1 MPQIKRRWKPRWWW
15 WPDGLPKEIC
25 LSGSEQQTIRIHKKQ
40 PGVCRDAS
48 NVLCFGPGVFSF
60 HSLMTAKKEF
70 CLVEAPLRTG
80 VFVRCPPPYSQ
91 KFIHMRSLLGTHN
104 CACLFNGH
112 TRRWEL
118 SVSNT
123 TWNPAP
129 HPSQLSHKGC
139 PIYFFIHVNINMLY
153 PSFWNGSN

>member
-1 MPQIKRRWKPRWWW
+1 MGCRRKSVSAEASSR
-15 WPDGLPKEIC
+15 LSESTRSNQASAETLQIC
-25 LSGSEQQTIRIHKKQ
+25 L
-40 PGVCRDAS
+40 
-48 NVLCFGPGVFSF
+48 CFRPGVFSF

-91 KFIHMRSLLGTHN
+91 KFIHMRSRLGTHN

-112 TRRWEL
+112 TRRREL

-129 HPSQLSHKGC
+129 NPSQLSHKGC
-139 PIYFFIHVNINMLY
+139 PINVFIHVNINMLY
-153 PSFWNGSN
+153 PSF